1 MPLCCCAMGTIGRK
15 SKRAFFKLAS
25 MNHVF
30 KNTAG
35 RRRILTKDD
44 QQHLL
49 VVFHNVSDR
58 RFSAQPHRF
67 SSAQTADQLCWL
79 MRLPVIL
86 DETVFSF
93 PAESIR
99 FYFFFRA
106 VSKQKAHSIIDL
118 PPCLT
123 MGFMCFSITIHLSFF
138 FFLSY

>member
-15 SKRAFFKLAS
+15 TKRAFFKLAA
-25 MNHVF
+25 MNQVF

-35 RRRILTKDD
+35 RGRRILTKDD

-49 VVFHNVSDR
+49 VFFRNVSDR
-58 RFSAQPHRF
+58 RFLAQPHCS

-93 PAESIR
+93 PEESIR
-99 FYFFFRA
+99 FLFFRA
-106 VSKQKAHSIIDL
+106 
-118 PPCLT
+118 
-123 MGFMCFSITIHLSFF
+123 F
-138 FFLSY
+138 